1 MEITSSDSNRDAW
14 LKLKKMSKSQK
25 DCQGEVMDLF
35 QKLASWKEESQRQF
49 SNIMNFHS
57 TSITNGISGLVGEFF
72 DLKAQL
78 SVTTKERDDLK

>member
-14 LKLKKMSKSQK
+14 LKLKKMSKSEK
-25 DCQGEVMDLF
+25 DCQVMDLF

-49 SNIMNFHS
+49 SNIINFHS